1 MNNNATDKDGLN
13 ILQRADISKTPQR
26 LAVLNILL
34 KSTTPL
40 NVSCVR
46 ELLTGKN
53 RIDRV
58 TVYRILSLFKQRGI
72 IREITSTGGVNF
84 IEMATQENP
93 VHPHFSCRICGMLS
107 CLEPLTFSQSHQ
119 LISAKE
125 DYSVDHIEINIS
137 GICSGCRNATMLQKQ
152 SGKGEQ

>member
-1 MNNNATDKDGLN
+1 MKKDAADKDGLN
-13 ILQRADISKTPQR
+13 ILQRAGISKTPQR

-34 KSTTPL
+34 NSTTPL

-46 ELLTGKN
+46 ELLASKN

-72 IREITSTGGVNF
+72 IREITSVGGVNF

-93 VHPHFSCRICGMLS
+93 VHPHFSCRSCGMLS
-107 CLEPLTFSQSHQ
+107 CLEPLTFSQAHQ

-137 GICSGCRNATMLQKQ
+137 GICSGCRNATALQKQ

>member
-1 MNNNATDKDGLN
+1 MNKNASDKNSLN
-13 ILQRADISKTPQR
+13 ILQRAGISKTPQR
-26 LAVLNILL
+26 LTVLNILL
-34 KSTTPL
+34 KSEAPL

-46 ELLTGKN
+46 ELLADKK

-72 IREITSTGGVNF
+72 IREITSSGGVNF
-84 IEMATQENP
+84 IEMATLENP
-93 VHPHFSCRICGMLS
+93 VHPHFSCRSCGILS

-137 GICSGCRNATMLQKQ
+137 GICSGCRHAAMLQKQ
-152 SGKGEQ
+152 SGKGE

>member
-72 IREITSTGGVNF
+72 IREITSTSGVNF

-93 VHPHFSCRICGMLS
+93 VHPHFNCRNCGVLR
-107 CLEPLTFSQSHQ
+107 CLEQLTFSQSQQ

-125 DYSVDHIEINIS
+125 DYRQLSPPQL
-137 GICSGCRNATMLQKQ
+137 RQLK
-152 SGKGEQ
+152 

>member
-72 IREITSTGGVNF
+72 IREITSVGGVNF

-93 VHPHFSCRICGMLS
+93 VHPHFSCRSCGMLS
-107 CLEPLTFSQSHQ
+107 CLEPLTFSQAHQ

>member
-1 MNNNATDKDGLN
+1 
-13 ILQRADISKTPQR
+13 
-26 LAVLNILL
+26 
-34 KSTTPL
+34 
-40 NVSCVR
+40 
-46 ELLTGKN
+46 LTGKN

-93 VHPHFSCRICGMLS
+93 VHPHFSCRSCGMLS

-119 LISAKE
+119 LISANE

>member
-1 MNNNATDKDGLN
+1 MNKNAKDKDGLD
-13 ILQRADISKTPQR
+13 ILQRAGIYKTPQR

-93 VHPHFSCRICGMLS
+93 VHPHFSCRSCGMLS

-125 DYSVDHIEINIS
+125 DYRVDHIEINIS
-137 GICSGCRNATMLQKQ
+137 GVCSGCRNATTLQKQ
-152 SGKGEQ
+152 SGKGE

>member
-93 VHPHFSCRICGMLS
+93 VHPHFSCRSCGMLS

-125 DYSVDHIEINIS
+125 DYSVDHIDITIS

>member
-1 MNNNATDKDGLN
+1 MNKNVTDKDGMN
-13 ILQRADISKTPQR
+13 ILQRAGISKTQQR

-40 NVSCVR
+40 NVSSVR
-46 ELLTGKN
+46 ELLAGKN
-53 RIDRV
+53 SIDRV
-58 TVYRILSLFKQRGI
+58 TVYRILFLFKQRGI

-93 VHPHFSCRICGMLS
+93 VHPHFSCRSCGIMS

-137 GICSGCRNATMLQKQ
+137 GICSGCRNATMLQQQ
-152 SGKGEQ
+152 SIKGKR

>member
-1 MNNNATDKDGLN
+1 MNKNAKDKDGLD
-13 ILQRADISKTPQR
+13 ILQRAGISKTPQR
-26 LAVLNILL
+26 LIVLNILL

-46 ELLTGKN
+46 ELLAGKN

-93 VHPHFSCRICGMLS
+93 VHPHFSCRSCGMLS